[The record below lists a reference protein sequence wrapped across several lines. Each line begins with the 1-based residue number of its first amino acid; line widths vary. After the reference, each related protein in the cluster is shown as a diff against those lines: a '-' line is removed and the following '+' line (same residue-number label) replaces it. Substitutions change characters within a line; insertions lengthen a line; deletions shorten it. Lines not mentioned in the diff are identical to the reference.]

1 MDFHHHHHHHH
12 HCMSL
17 ETTAAHSKKV
27 RFSRCS
33 HVHLAD
39 CREFSQGSEHSRRS
53 AACPFPQLTLFF
65 FATHALPFSRLTPSL
80 FPDSRLPFS
89 RLTPPF
95 FPTHAALFP
104 DSRIFF
110 PTHASL
116 FPGSRLPFFLT
127 HASFSRLTPLF
138 PDSRLFF
145 FPTHASTLIYIMGFR
160 GFAPRPPNRMEK
172 SIVCNCIIVP
182 FGFPCKT
189 APWDF
194 LALVVLWPP
203 PPPSLRCS
211 LLTWREGNCFGGHKY
226 IVCRYLGPQ
235 P

>member
-12 HCMSL
+12 HHHRCMSL
-17 ETTAAHSKKV
+17 ETTAAHSKRV

-65 FATHALPFSRLTPSL
+65 FATHALAFSRLTPSL

-89 RLTPPF
+89 RLMPPF

-104 DSRIFF
+104 DSRLFF

-116 FPGSRLPFFLT
+116 FPDSRLPFFLT

-145 FPTHASTLIYIMGFR
+145 FPTHASTT
-160 GFAPRPPNRMEK
+160 PN
-172 SIVCNCIIVP
+172 
-182 FGFPCKT
+182 
-189 APWDF
+189 
-194 LALVVLWPP
+194 
-203 PPPSLRCS
+203 
-211 LLTWREGNCFGGHKY
+211 
-226 IVCRYLGPQ
+226 PQ
-235 P
+235 TLSPDPLNP